1 MAKKEEQI
9 SRGSVKTLENVY
21 MTLLLYMF
29 KISILSPIKKRKPN
43 TNPCIF
49 ITLTPTRKTHELFYI
64 LRILIGAW
72 EVWSSDNLRKI
83 NLHRQILK
91 AKSQH

>member
-1 MAKKEEQI
+1 
-9 SRGSVKTLENVY
+9 
-21 MTLLLYMF
+21 MF
-29 KISILSPIKKRKPN
+29 KISILSPIKKRKPDN
-43 TNPCIF
+43 NPSIF
-49 ITLTPTRKTHELFYI
+49 ISLTPIRKTQELLYI

-83 NLHRQILK
+83 NLHRQIFK

>member
-1 MAKKEEQI
+1 
-9 SRGSVKTLENVY
+9 
-21 MTLLLYMF
+21 MF
-29 KISILSPIKKRKPN
+29 KISILSPIKKRKADN
-43 TNPCIF
+43 NPSIF
-49 ITLTPTRKTHELFYI
+49 ISLTPIRKTQELLYI

-83 NLHRQILK
+83 NLHRQIFK